1 MLAAVTQTGLYSTA
15 PLDGAGA
22 LPVLLPHSQ
31 INTKF
36 DSKKIQKRP
45 KMQHKLNFYRHF
57 CGVSLFFDIKF
68 IKEKLK
74 IFQRQLSDR

>member
-36 DSKKIQKRP
+36 DSKKIQK
-45 KMQHKLNFYRHF
+45 MQHKLNFYRHF
-57 CGVSLFFDIKF
+57 CGISLFLDIKF

-74 IFQRQLSDR
+74 IFQKQLSDR